1 MTISSTGCRRAVF
14 FSLAALTAASSVHAN
29 VSDEVIRI
37 GVLTDMQGPYSDIGG
52 KGSVT
57 AAKMA
62 IADFGGT
69 VLGKKIEVVVGDHQ
83 NKTDIGAT
91 TVLKWF
97 DNDKVDA
104 IFELNNSALHVAA
117 ARIATQKNK
126 IIINTG
132 AAAASITGE
141 HCSPMSVHYTYDT
154 YALASS
160 TTKAMMEQGAKNFY
174 TIAVDYALGAALAKD
189 IAEASK
195 KSGGTIVGST
205 RHPLNASDFS
215 SFVLQAQSSKA
226 DVIALANAGGDTINT
241 IKAAKQFQATDKQ
254 KLMASI
260 LYINDVHNLGL
271 DVAQGMFASTAFYW
285 DRNDETRAWSRRFFK
300 EHNKMPAQ
308 PHAGIYSAVLT
319 YLKAVQAAGTD
330 ESSAVMAAMRKEPI
344 NDMFAKGAHIREDGR
359 MVHDM
364 YLVKVKS
371 PAESKYA
378 WDYYKVVATIPGD
391 KAFRP
396 LSESSC
402 PLVKK

>member
-1 MTISSTGCRRAVF
+1 MTISSKSCRRAVF
-14 FSLAALTAASSVHAN
+14 LSLAALAAASSAHAN
-29 VSDEVIRI
+29 VSDDVIRI

-62 IADFGGT
+62 IADFGGM
-69 VLGKKIEVVVGDHQ
+69 VLGKKIEIVVGDHQ
-83 NKTDIGAT
+83 NKTDVGVT
-91 TVLKWF
+91 TLLKWF

-104 IFELNNSALHVAA
+104 IFELNNSALHIAA

-126 IIINTG
+126 ILINTG

-141 HCSPMSVHYTYDT
+141 NCSLMSVHYTYDT
-154 YALASS
+154 YALANS
-160 TTKAMMEQGAKNFY
+160 TTKAMAQQGAKNFY
-174 TIAVDYALGAALAKD
+174 ILAVDYALGAALTKD
-189 IAEASK
+189 ITEASK
-195 KSGGTIVGST
+195 QSGGTIVGTT

-215 SFVLQAQSSKA
+215 SFLLQAQSAKA

-241 IKAAKQFQATDKQ
+241 IKAAKQFQVTDKQ

-260 LYINDVHNLGL
+260 LYINDVHTLGL
-271 DVAQGMFASTAFYW
+271 ETAQGMFASTAFYW
-285 DRNDETRAWSRRFFK
+285 DLNDETRAWSRRFFN
-300 EHNKMPAQ
+300 EHKKMPAQ

-319 YLKAVQAAGTD
+319 YLKAIKVAGTD
-330 ESSAVMAAMRKEPI
+330 ESSAVMASMRKERI
-344 NDMFAKGAHIREDGR
+344 NDMFAKNAYIREDGR

-396 LSESSC
+396 LAESAC